1 MTLGAA
7 ARSVA
12 ARDDSICLQLGAY
25 RAVISRDADI
35 RQQALVLRTKAFGQG
50 KPDEDRFDADCL
62 HGLVDSPPGQ
72 VKVAFR
78 ARLIPNAS
86 GLADTYTG
94 QFYDLSPLTTLQGPF
109 LDLGRVCQS
118 DGPSDATALRLAW
131 AALAAMV
138 DGLGVRMLIGCSSF
152 RGAQPEKHRS
162 ALAALRENHLGP
174 VPLRPHRM
182 SPTAIDL
189 PRTGA
194 GPASLPHL
202 LRSYLN
208 MGGWVSDH
216 AVQDTQLD
224 TLHVFTGLCVDAI
237 PEPRKHRLRALAKLA
252 RSARPKPLDL
262 APAAP

>member
-131 AALAAMV
+131 AALAAMA
-138 DGLGVRMLIGCSSF
+138 DALGVRMLIGCSSLS
-152 RGAQPEKHRS
+152 RR
-162 ALAALRENHLGP
+162 AARKAPQRACGVAREP
-174 VPLRPHRM
+174 SRPG
-182 SPTAIDL
+182 PTA
-189 PRTGA
+189 
-194 GPASLPHL
+194 PAPDVP
-202 LRSYLN
+202 N
-208 MGGWVSDH
+208 GD
-216 AVQDTQLD
+216 
-224 TLHVFTGLCVDAI
+224 
-237 PEPRKHRLRALAKLA
+237 
-252 RSARPKPLDL
+252 
-262 APAAP
+262 